1 MYIYIDRLSYEYIY
15 IYIYIYTQI
24 YLSLNQKGAR
34 RWQPS
39 WHTLMKRFITSPENA
54 RDEKVRARLF
64 EYDPATVLG
73 AVSPFSNTVSP
84 PCLMMKRR
92 PSR

>member
-1 MYIYIDRLSYEYIY
+1 
-15 IYIYIYTQI
+15 
-24 YLSLNQKGAR
+24 
-34 RWQPS
+34 
-39 WHTLMKRFITSPENA
+39 MKRFITSPENA